1 MRELGYSEGRNL
13 HIDSWWGAGSR
24 DRLEQLVPEMLRAQP
39 DLLLAAGGLALGAL
53 IRTGVKLPIVFSVSA
68 DPVEAG
74 FVQSFARPGGH
85 MTGISLFTLALVG
98 KRLELLKGMLPGV
111 KKMGRWR

>member
-39 DLLLAAGGLALGAL
+39 DLFLAAGGLALGAL

-98 KRLELLKGMLPGV
+98 KRLELLKEMRPGV